1 MGGRIEVG
9 HRSDRTV
16 IALSGDVDVLLRE
29 HAGRA
34 LGAALTAG
42 RPVVLDLSGVTF
54 IDSSGI
60 GYLVQF
66 RRACDEVQLPCT
78 LVGAPPSAL
87 TVLRVL
93 GLTEH
98 FGIAEA
104 DGAQQHG
111 TADAP
116 RR

>member
-1 MGGRIEVG
+1 MHGGIEVG
-9 HRSDRTV
+9 HQGDHTV
-16 IALSGDVDVLLRE
+16 IALTGDVDVLLRE
-29 HAGRA
+29 RAGRA

-60 GYLVQF
+60 GYLLQF
-66 RRACDEVQLPCT
+66 RRACEEVELPCT
-78 LVGAPPSAL
+78 LMDAPESTL

-98 FGIAEA
+98 FGLAAA
-104 DGAQQHG
+104 DS
-111 TADAP
+111 AP
-116 RR
+116 G